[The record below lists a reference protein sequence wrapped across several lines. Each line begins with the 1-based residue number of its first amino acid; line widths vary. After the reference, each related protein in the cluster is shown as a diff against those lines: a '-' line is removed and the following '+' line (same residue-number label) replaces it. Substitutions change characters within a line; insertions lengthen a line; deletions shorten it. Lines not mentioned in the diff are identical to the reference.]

1 LTLRERRTFNHFAAL
16 PAGPLLPVL
25 FRVLRAVWVETRAPK
40 TTTVSLNSSQR
51 LVITAPKQNAGRSYD
66 LADEITLGRA
76 AGCTI
81 TVDDDFVS
89 QMHAR
94 VFQRADQIVV
104 EDLGSTNGTYV
115 NRQRV
120 SAPMVMRLGD
130 QLQVGDTVL
139 ELT

>member
-1 LTLRERRTFNHFAAL
+1 MSDELLTILRL
-16 PAGPLLPVL
+16 CLLGL
-25 FRVLRAVWVETRAPK
+25 CYLFFFRVLRAVWVETRAPK

-120 SAPMVMRLGD
+120 SAPMGMRLGD

>member
-1 LTLRERRTFNHFAAL
+1 VSDELLTILRL
-16 PAGPLLPVL
+16 CLLGL
-25 FRVLRAVWVETRAPK
+25 CYLFFFRVLRAVWVETRTPK
-40 TTTVSLNSSQR
+40 TTAISLNSTQR
-51 LVITAPKQNAGRSYD
+51 LVITAPKQNAGRSYN

-104 EDLGSTNGTYV
+104 EDLGSTT
-115 NRQRV
+115 
-120 SAPMVMRLGD
+120 AP
-130 QLQVGDTVL
+130 T
-139 ELT
+139 

>member
-1 LTLRERRTFNHFAAL
+1 MSDELLTILRL
-16 PAGPLLPVL
+16 CLLGL
-25 FRVLRAVWVETRAPK
+25 CYLFFFRVLRAVWVETRAPK

-51 LVITAPKQNAGRSYD
+51 LVITAPKQNAGRSYN
-66 LADEITLGRA
+66 LADEITLGRS

>member
-1 LTLRERRTFNHFAAL
+1 MSDELLTILRL
-16 PAGPLLPVL
+16 CLLGL
-25 FRVLRAVWVETRAPK
+25 CYLFFFRVLRAVWVETRTPK
-40 TTTVSLNSSQR
+40 TTAISLNSTQR
-51 LVITAPKQNAGRSYD
+51 LVITAPKQNAGRSYN
-66 LADEITLGRA
+66 LADEITLGRS

>member
-1 LTLRERRTFNHFAAL
+1 MSDELLTILRL
-16 PAGPLLPVL
+16 CLLGL
-25 FRVLRAVWVETRAPK
+25 CYLFFFRVLRAVWVETRAPK

>member
-1 LTLRERRTFNHFAAL
+1 MSDELLTILRL
-16 PAGPLLPVL
+16 CLLGL
-25 FRVLRAVWVETRAPK
+25 CYLFFFRVLRAVWVETRAPK

-81 TVDDDFVS
+81 SVDDDFVS

-94 VFQRADQIVV
+94 VFQRAVQTVV

-120 SAPMVMRLGD
+120 PAPMVMRLGD

-139 ELT
+139 EVT

>member
-1 LTLRERRTFNHFAAL
+1 MSDELLTILRL
-16 PAGPLLPVL
+16 CLLGL
-25 FRVLRAVWVETRAPK
+25 CYLFFFRVLRAVWVETRAPK

-51 LVITAPKQNAGRSYD
+51 LVITAPKQNAGRSYN

>member
-1 LTLRERRTFNHFAAL
+1 VSDELLTILRL
-16 PAGPLLPVL
+16 CLLGL
-25 FRVLRAVWVETRAPK
+25 CYLFFFRVLRAVWVETRAPK

>member
-1 LTLRERRTFNHFAAL
+1 M
-16 PAGPLLPVL
+16 
-25 FRVLRAVWVETRAPK
+25 LRAVWVETRAPK

-94 VFQRADQIVV
+94 VFQRAGQIVV